1 MRISD
6 WSSDVCSSDLGPI
19 LPVHPRHESLEGVLA
34 YPTVAALPL
43 APDLAII
50 ATPPQA
56 IPQLVAELGGRG
68 TRAAVVISAGFSD
81 RGAGGLR
88 QQLLEAARPHL
99 LRIVGPNCL
108 GIMVSDLGINA
119 SFSHLAPPPGD
130 LAFVTQS
137 GAMVTTLL
145 EIG

>member
-1 MRISD
+1 MTYTFPTRRHP
-6 WSSDVCSSDLGPI
+6 DLNLFKGGFDGPI

-34 YPTVAALPL
+34 YPTVAARPL

-88 QQLLEAARPHL
+88 QPLLEAAGRQ
-99 LRIVGPNCL
+99 V
-108 GIMVSDLGINA
+108 VA
-119 SFSHLAPPPGD
+119 
-130 LAFVTQS
+130 
-137 GAMVTTLL
+137 
-145 EIG
+145 